1 MKITLSLTL
10 AAAFALTGCSMFS
23 KEGRQQ
29 RRYEKYVRKSS
40 VARQKQRSILKG
52 SKTEMPPQPMP
63 SEPMESTEVSP
74 QAMPREDSQ

>member
-1 MKITLSLTL
+1 
-10 AAAFALTGCSMFS
+10 MFS

-52 SKTEMPPQPMP
+52 SNTQMPSQPMP
-63 SEPMESTEVSP
+63 TEPMERSETSETSP
-74 QAMPREDSQ
+74 QAMPPDDSQ